1 MPTGAAA
8 ICAESSF
15 PTKASKHEHDNDN
28 RSRAAVM
35 NDVEPTPGEPAAMSR
50 RAALKLGVVGIVGA
64 AVGAG
69 STAAIARL
77 VRAPRPKY
85 RFFTDAEAA
94 LLIDICEQIIP
105 RDDVPGAT
113 DTGAINY
120 IDLQLCGVFARHQQT
135 YRRGLESFRQ
145 TCLEEY
151 KAPFQDL
158 AADRK
163 IKALRSI
170 ELGRAPKALW
180 GEPTAREFFSLVLAH
195 TMQSFYGSPRH
206 GGNRDY
212 ASYRMLGLDYPQV
225 AGRNVYPKA

>member
-1 MPTGAAA
+1 MNEPPPAPGDGPA
-8 ICAESSF
+8 I
-15 PTKASKHEHDNDN
+15 
-28 RSRAAVM
+28 
-35 NDVEPTPGEPAAMSR
+35 SR
-50 RAALKLGVVGIVGA
+50 RAALKLGLAGVLGA

-69 STAAIARL
+69 STAMIARL
-77 VRAPRPKY
+77 GRAARPRY
-85 RFFTDAEAA
+85 RFFTDAEAD

-120 IDLQLCGVFARHQQT
+120 IDRQLCGFLASDQRA

-145 TCLEEY
+145 TCLQVRG
-151 KAPFQDL
+151 APFKEL
-158 AADRK
+158 PPAAK
-163 IKALRSI
+163 IQALRSV
-170 ELGRAPKALW
+170 ELGEAPRALW
-180 GEPTAREFFSLVLAH
+180 GDPTAPAFFNLVLSH

-225 AGRNVYPKA
+225 VGQNRYKKA